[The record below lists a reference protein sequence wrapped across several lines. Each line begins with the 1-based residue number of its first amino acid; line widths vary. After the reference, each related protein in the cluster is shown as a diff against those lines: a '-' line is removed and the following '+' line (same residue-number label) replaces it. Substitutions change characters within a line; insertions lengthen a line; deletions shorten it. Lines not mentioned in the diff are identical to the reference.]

1 MSQKAIIV
9 HRVDTRS
16 PIAIG
21 ADRFVQAYVNDVGMN
36 CIVFEDSS
44 LSTENEEISIVIED
58 LTIEIMESPETVA
71 SYLNALS

>member
-1 MSQKAIIV
+1 MSQNAIIV
-9 HRVDTRS
+9 HSADTRS

-21 ADRFVQAYVNDVGMN
+21 TDRFVQAYVNDMGMN
-36 CIVFEDSS
+36 CIVFEDSN

>member
-9 HRVDTRS
+9 HSADTRS

-21 ADRFVQAYVNDVGMN
+21 ADRFVQAYVNDMGMN